1 MCARILLCQ
10 PTYICIIPALK
21 CGSLFFFVGML
32 SKSKGQILRVAATM
46 HVLFHW
52 EEPQNIPNEIS
63 DKALMASINFVD
75 ICIQHAAYLAGRGE
89 IQEAIDS
96 FEMILS
102 GMSTYSLSKNY
113 T

>member
-1 MCARILLCQ
+1 MWF
-10 PTYICIIPALK
+10 
-21 CGSLFFFVGML
+21 SVFFLVGML

-63 DKALMASINFVD
+63 DKALIASINFVD
-75 ICIQHAAYLAGRGE
+75 VCIQHAAYLAGRGE

-96 FEMILS
+96 FEKILS
-102 GMSTYSLSKNY
+102 GTSTYSLILYIVTSSELQKAA
-113 T
+113 